1 MQEPFWGNPTAKASE
16 VCRGAAPQIPRHPL
30 PCKLSWRMPEAHSQR
45 GALLTPLQT
54 EGPTWGQQLC
64 SLLEPPS
71 AVRWQSRK
79 IPTAKRSAKPFIP
92 LSCSH
97 RSPDRNPHEFVPGP
111 QREFSARHPGH
122 RHSKGS
128 PASLLPA
135 EQSPSAHGGKGALP
149 AALFLSRAHC
159 KTQLRPSQRRASQ
172 SKFCSLKMKPGPE
185 SSSVSLK
192 SKRNSKA
199 SAPSHKHMNSLQ
211 GAAQIDLGSSL
222 EFNGHKN
229 T

>member
-1 MQEPFWGNPTAKASE
+1 
-16 VCRGAAPQIPRHPL
+16 
-30 PCKLSWRMPEAHSQR
+30 MPEAHSQR

-159 KTQLRPSQRRASQ
+159 KTQLHPSQRRASQ

>member
-1 MQEPFWGNPTAKASE
+1 MKASE
-16 VCRGAAPQIPRHPL
+16 VCRGAAPQILRHPP
-30 PCKLSWRMPEAHSQR
+30 PCKLSW
-45 GALLTPLQT
+45 
-54 EGPTWGQQLC
+54 PTAREVLC
-64 SLLEPPS
+64 SLLSRQKGPCRDSSSAAFWNPPVLCAGS
-71 AVRWQSRK
+71 QERS
-79 IPTAKRSAKPFIP
+79 PTAKRSAKPFIP

-97 RSPDRNPHEFVPGP
+97 RPPDRNPHDYVPVP
-111 QREFSARHPGH
+111 QREFSASHRGH
-122 RHSKGS
+122 QHSNGS

-135 EQSPSAHGGKGALP
+135 EQSPSAHNSKGALS
-149 AALFLSRAHC
+149 AALFLSCVHC
-159 KTQLRPSQRRASQ
+159 KTQLRPSPHRASQ
-172 SKFCSLKMKPGPE
+172 NKKFCSLKMKPGPE